1 MNGLSDSLTIGI
13 LLVLIFGA
21 VAFYLY
27 SRLTQ
32 NEKRMGLLEN
42 LLLSLKMNTE
52 ASLSGPDMVE
62 PISGAEPIGAGE
74 VEDVN
79 EEEYADMLQS
89 IPTSASQVKTPTASS
104 VASREDDGADADDE
118 EDLLRSVAAVA
129 VEAPKQSMDANY
141 ESMTVKELVAL
152 AKQKGLSGIPQRKTE
167 IIDLLKKSG
176 AAPPTP
182 TPLAQAEGELE
193 GVEGGFQVSLDTN

>member
-52 ASLSGPDMVE
+52 ASLEGPDTVE
-62 PISGAEPIGAGE
+62 PISGAEPISSAE
-74 VEDVN
+74 VEDVD
-79 EEEYADMLQS
+79 EEEYADMLKE
-89 IPTSASQVKTPTASS
+89 IPTTNKPTAN
-104 VASREDDGADADDE
+104 E
-118 EDLLRSVAAVA
+118 ENQEEEEEELLRAVAAVSSD
-129 VEAPKQSMDANY
+129 APRSVDVNY
-141 ESMTVKELVAL
+141 ESMSVKELTSL
-152 AKQKGLSGIPQRKTE
+152 AKQRGLTGIPQRKKE

-176 AAPPTP
+176 VAPPVAP
-182 TPLAQAEGELE
+182 VPLPQGDGELD
-193 GVEGGFQVSLDTN
+193 GASSGFELNLQDN

>member
-62 PISGAEPIGAGE
+62 PIGGAEPLLSSD

-79 EEEYADMLQS
+79 EEEYAEMLQS
-89 IPTSASQVKTPTASS
+89 IPSVKTPTASS
-104 VASREDDGADADDE
+104 VASKEDADDE
-118 EDLLRSVAAVA
+118 DELLRSVASVP
-129 VEAPKQSMDANY
+129 VESSKQQSLDANY

-152 AKQKGLSGIPQRKTE
+152 AKQRGLTGLPQRKTE
-167 IIDLLKKSG
+167 IIELLKKSG
-176 AAPPTP
+176 SAPTIP
-182 TPLAQAEGELE
+182 TPLVQAEGELE
-193 GVEGGFQVSLDTN
+193 GVETGFQVSLDNN